1 VEVAVETAA
10 MVTTNNENGLKN
22 DENGGKRYRKRQMIG
37 TDDDGGVSGD
47 DCTEA
52 AASAECSDMRGK
64 LYLSG
69 LFFTTTQYGV
79 FILCYEY
86 PTSPFSLCIYK
97 GNERMGIRK

>member
-1 VEVAVETAA
+1 MEVEAAVEMAG

-22 DENGGKRYRKRQMIG
+22 DENDRKWYGKWQMIG

-47 DCTEA
+47 DCTEVE
-52 AASAECSDMRGK
+52 ASAECSDMRGK

-69 LFFTTTQYGV
+69 FLFLTTTHYRV

-86 PTSPFSLCIYK
+86 PTSPFSLCYLQR
-97 GNERMGIRK
+97 E